1 MQRLLFVCAI
11 ALVASAHSDSSSVPT
26 RRTSRPATRPSA
38 TLSPRRGAAAP
49 LLATK
54 AGAMLPTAPEQSS
67 VAAGTARSGR
77 WWWAVLHN
85 YLYFLAL
92 GLAIPV
98 LARVIST
105 IVNPDGSSQVSPA
118 SSVIGGDVEALDK
131 VFTFLCVGF
140 LGAASDVLG
149 RKALMAYSALGF
161 ALTCLLQASCRSKTL
176 SLLYLADLVDGVS
189 SCMNSVCQA
198 YVADASPP
206 ERRAVNLGLFQ
217 GISVAGAFIL
227 GFPLSAVISG
237 KYGLRAP
244 LYASAGVGFLNFAL
258 CVLFTPESLPKEQRK
273 PKLDLTK
280 ANPLGA
286 LQLLFAR
293 SPLMRGSATTFAL
306 LWLANTCMNSLFGN
320 YVNHKFGW
328 GPQESAPLLVVIG
341 LMFLVAPGLL
351 VPRLGLRRSMEGG
364 MLTYGLGML
373 AIAFART
380 PKTLVS
386 SVFLS
391 SIGCIGTVSL
401 VAFISG
407 QAEPNQR
414 GALLGAV
421 ETLQELMEAFGH
433 SFYGRLFAY
442 CISDGSALAQPG
454 TPFVL
459 ASALLLAALASIR
472 RTLAAFPEAAA
483 RFLH

>member
-1 MQRLLFVCAI
+1 MQRLLFLYAVAF
-11 ALVASAHSDSSSVPT
+11 VASTHGDSLSVPT
-26 RRTSRPATRPSA
+26 TTRVSRPATRLPST
-38 TLSPRRGAAAP
+38 TLPRQRGAAP
-49 LLATK
+49 LLAAK
-54 AGAMLPTAPEQSS
+54 AGAMLPTAPEQSTG
-67 VAAGTARSGR
+67 AGTARSGR

-105 IVNPDGSSQVSPA
+105 IVNPDGSSQVSPT
-118 SSVIGGDVEALDK
+118 SSVIGGDLEALDK
-131 VFTFLCVGF
+131 VFTFMCVGF

-149 RKALMAYSALGF
+149 RKALIAYSALGF
-161 ALTCLLQASCRSKTL
+161 AITCLLQASCRSKTL
-176 SLLYLADLVDGVS
+176 SLLYVADLVDGVS

-244 LYASAGVGFLNFAL
+244 LYVASGVGFLNFAL
-258 CVLFTPESLPKEQRK
+258 CVLFTPESLPKDQRK
-273 PKLDLTK
+273 PKLNLAK
-280 ANPLGA
+280 ANPIGA
-286 LQLLFAR
+286 LRLLFAH

-320 YVNHKFGW
+320 YVNHMFGW
-328 GPQESAPLLVVIG
+328 GPQESAPLLVIIG

-391 SIGCIGTVSL
+391 SVGCIGTVSL
-401 VAFISG
+401 VAFISA
-407 QAEPNQR
+407 QAPPNQR

-433 SFYGRLFAY
+433 SFYGRFFAY

-454 TPFVL
+454 APFVL

-483 RFLH
+483 SFLH